1 MASVTAMVKHQG
13 HLSGLLRRRST
24 VKRNVVALLGGLGN
38 QLFQVAFGLWL
49 EQRSG
54 RETWFDVSFRR
65 DLPVD
70 VLEICGLGERLRGR
84 LMKGSRYSP
93 TPDGRL
99 PRLGRLVRVAQGPR
113 EIVRDYTSWGPSV
126 VACDRSAW
134 WFGYWQRLTYA
145 DILLPELRAA
155 LDGRHQKES
164 QTPIGVHVR
173 RGDMLK
179 TRSAVPASWF
189 ALALERLAAELGRG
203 TETLPIRVWSDDLE
217 WCRHRLDLNAPF
229 EVASEAP
236 AVEHLAAMSQCAA
249 LVTSRSTFSWWAARL
264 AESRGAPVV
273 CPKPW
278 RSDRQELES
287 TIVPA
292 GWVGV
297 ETGACPNTT
306 EAVGV

>member
-1 MASVTAMVKHQG
+1 VTVTVQQPIRAT
-13 HLSGLLRRRST
+13 GLLVGGRQ
-24 VKRNVVALLGGLGN
+24 RNVVALLGGLGN

-65 DLPVD
+65 DLPLD
-70 VLEICGLGERLRGR
+70 VLEISELGDRLRGR
-84 LMKGSRYSP
+84 LLKGSRYSP

-99 PRLGRLVRVAQGPR
+99 PGLGRLVRVAQGPR
-113 EIVRDYTSWGPSV
+113 QIVRDYTSSGPSV
-126 VACDRSAW
+126 AAWDRSAW

-145 DILLPELRAA
+145 DMLLPELRAA
-155 LDGRHQKES
+155 LSGRTGEE
-164 QTPIGVHVR
+164 PRAAIGVHVR
-173 RGDMLK
+173 RGDMLR

-189 ALALERLAAELGRG
+189 ALALKRLRAELGS
-203 TETLPIRVWSDDLE
+203 TAEALPVRVWSDDLE
-217 WCRHRLDLNAPF
+217 WCRHRLDLDAHF

-249 LVTSRSTFSWWAARL
+249 LVASRSTFSWWAARL

-278 RSDRQELES
+278 RSDPEELDS
-287 TIVPA
+287 TIVPSD
-292 GWVGV
+292 WVGV
-297 ETGACPNTT
+297 DTGRLATR
-306 EAVGV
+306 